1 MTIYLPPWQRHCDC
15 DCLLH
20 RGQIRIT
27 YDDPGCACTITC
39 ATQPL
44 TLLTDRWD
52 GALFLDSGGDLW
64 FVVGALAGD
73 LSRTGASAAILVVV
87 FSLALVL
94 ARGALFEANTRVA
107 VLRTLGVP
115 NRGVA

>member
-1 MTIYLPPWQRHCDC
+1 MTIYLPPWQRPCDC
-15 DCLLH
+15 VCLLH

-52 GALFLDSGGDLW
+52 GALLLDSGGDLW
-64 FVVGALAGD
+64 YVPRLPDGD
-73 LSRTGASAAILVVV
+73 WAWENAAEIDNRSELYEASVTIEHLLRAA
-87 FSLALVL
+87 AHVL
-94 ARGALFEANTRVA
+94 ACTDSR
-107 VLRTLGVP
+107 P
-115 NRGVA
+115 